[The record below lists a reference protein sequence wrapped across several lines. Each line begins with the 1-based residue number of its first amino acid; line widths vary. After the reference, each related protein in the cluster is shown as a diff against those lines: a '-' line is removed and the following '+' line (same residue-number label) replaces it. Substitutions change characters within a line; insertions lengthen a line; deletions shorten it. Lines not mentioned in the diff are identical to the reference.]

1 MTDAYGLP
9 VRGLLFGAGDRG
21 MNAYGRFALA
31 HPDQFQFTAVAEPQA
46 DRREQ
51 FARTHH
57 ILAEHCYRTWQEAL
71 AASRIADVVVNCTQD
86 QMHYSSGM
94 AALQAGYDLLLE
106 KPISPTLNEAVELV
120 QTAKQ
125 LGRRMMIGHVLRY
138 TEFFKAVR
146 AILQSDELGQLVTIS
161 WRENVAAYHMAHSYV
176 RGNWRTSREAAPM
189 ILAKCCH
196 DLDLLTW
203 YLGEPIQELS
213 STGGLRH
220 FRIENAPAGAPAR
233 CTDGC
238 PAEAT
243 CPFYAPG
250 IYIQNLP
257 IKYSLM
263 RSDKAYLRQM
273 GKLLVEKPQMMRNF
287 AKVFPGLRAGTEYYG
302 WPRSVITDYPEDEQA
317 VWQALREGPYGRCV
331 YRCDNDVVDHQ
342 VVLMTTQSGVSVS
355 LTMHGHSHEEG
366 RTLRIDGSRATLLG
380 KFSLSQTWL
389 EVWDHKGYRRE
400 HRRFSTELDQDKSG
414 HGGGDAGL
422 MEAFVRMLQGH
433 ADPLTSGRNVLESHL
448 LAFAAEEARLEGS
461 VVRMEAFR
469 GRAGVNNQ
477 WAR

>member
-9 VRGLLFGAGDRG
+9 IRGLLFGAGDRG

-31 HPDQFQFTAVAEPQA
+31 HPDRFQFAAVAEPQA
-46 DRREQ
+46 ERRER

-57 ILAEHCYRTWQEAL
+57 ISPEHCYSTWQEAL
-71 AASRIADVVVNCTQD
+71 AAGRIADVVVNCTQD

-94 AALQAGYDLLLE
+94 TALQAGYDMLLE
-106 KPISPTLNEAVELV
+106 KPITPILNEAVELV
-120 QTAKQ
+120 RTAEQ

-146 AILQSDELGQLVTIS
+146 AILQSNELGQLVTVS

-220 FRIENAPAGAPAR
+220 FRVENAPAGAPAR

-243 CPFYAPG
+243 CPFYA
-250 IYIQNLP
+250 
-257 IKYSLM
+257 
-263 RSDKAYLRQM
+263 
-273 GKLLVEKPQMMRNF
+273 
-287 AKVFPGLRAGTEYYG
+287 
-302 WPRSVITDYPEDEQA
+302 
-317 VWQALREGPYGRCV
+317 RES
-331 YRCDNDVVDHQ
+331 
-342 VVLMTTQSGVSVS
+342 TS
-355 LTMHGHSHEEG
+355 
-366 RTLRIDGSRATLLG
+366 RICR
-380 KFSLSQTWL
+380 
-389 EVWDHKGYRRE
+389 
-400 HRRFSTELDQDKSG
+400 
-414 HGGGDAGL
+414 
-422 MEAFVRMLQGH
+422 
-433 ADPLTSGRNVLESHL
+433 
-448 LAFAAEEARLEGS
+448 
-461 VVRMEAFR
+461 
-469 GRAGVNNQ
+469 
-477 WAR
+477 